1 MFTKKQYSLVQIIL
15 AAWFVFTL
23 MYMLVDLVEIY
34 QRNNDNSN
42 IRYWMSAGKQDT
54 LIALLKEAEE
64 QECNPFE
71 VKFYERQVN
80 LVNAECLSTVN
91 LENLSRNLKLRESGL
106 ELIEK
111 E

>member
-1 MFTKKQYSLVQIIL
+1 MQIIL

-34 QRNNDNSN
+34 QRNNEELTFRDG
-42 IRYWMSAGKQDT
+42 MSAGKQDT
-54 LIALLKEAEE
+54 LIALIKEAED

-71 VKFYERQVN
+71 VKLYERQVN

-91 LENLSRNLKLRESGL
+91 LENLSRNLKLRKSVL